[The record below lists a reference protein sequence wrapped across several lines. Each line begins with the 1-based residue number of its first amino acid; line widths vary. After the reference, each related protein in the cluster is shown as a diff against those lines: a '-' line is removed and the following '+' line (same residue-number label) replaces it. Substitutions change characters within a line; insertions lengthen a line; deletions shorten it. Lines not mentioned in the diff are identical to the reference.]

1 MSARIRKDDDVV
13 VISGGS
19 KGERGK
25 VLRVLGDRAI
35 VSGLNLVKRHQ
46 KATQFAQ
53 AGIVEK
59 EAAIHVSNL
68 MLLDSKTDKPTRVK
82 AGVDKDGKKV
92 RVAVKSGTVIG

>member
-1 MSARIRKDDDVV
+1 MGARIRKDDDVV

-25 VLRVLGDRAI
+25 VLQVVGDRVL
-35 VSGLNLVKRHQ
+35 VSGVNVVKRHQ
-46 KATQFAQ
+46 KANQFQQ

-59 EAAIHVSNL
+59 EAPIHVSNVQ
-68 MLLDSKTDKPTRVK
+68 LLDSKTDKPTRVK
-82 AGVDKDGKKV
+82 AGQNKDGKKV